1 MAQSS
6 ASQRYPPAFDR
17 FGTPDRVRGR
27 GRTSLGRSAV
37 GSENNSDS
45 DGSVAGDHP
54 LSMSPDP
61 GRISILQG
69 PTELLR
75 RLQDGFGPADPGNH
89 GFRITVSE
97 SDQGRRVDPKELA
110 AEWLDEYS

>member
-1 MAQSS
+1 
-6 ASQRYPPAFDR
+6 
-17 FGTPDRVRGR
+17 
-27 GRTSLGRSAV
+27 
-37 GSENNSDS
+37 NSDS

-110 AEWLDEYS
+110 AEWLDEYSAPKSFKTKIFLKKPRRSPNTRTRVLICRNCHFKDEPHAF